1 MDKIIRRVRMA
12 ERNVA
17 RRAKRREYAL
27 NGGKRRQ
34 SIEEIGFLRKQAGA
48 ELGAA
53 IKARHEDLE
62 LGPLAPKRDIP
73 KPDRFNNYWGSISP
87 DRATLSPKLSD
98 AQKEARGAWA
108 GGSKLLCLAVGD
120 RVVITE
126 GAYKGQISTISSI
139 TKANMSV
146 ELDGNVG
153 IVRSPPYIY
162 VWRHRLTHGNRR
174 TSGYPISSSRKA
186 KRTSS
191 KSRNA
196 SPSRPSGSYTRSKT
210 RRPARPA
217 TSSSASS
224 SPSG

>member
-1 MDKIIRRVRMA
+1 MDKILRRVRMA

-34 SIEEIGFLRKQAGA
+34 NIQEMGVLRKQAGA

-73 KPDRFNNYWGSISP
+73 KPDRFNNYWGSIAP
-87 DRATLSPKLSD
+87 DRVSLTPKLSD

-120 RVVITE
+120 RVVVTE
-126 GAYKGQISTISSI
+126 GPYKGQISAISSI
-139 TKANMSV
+139 LKSNMTV

-153 IVRSPPYIY
+153 IVSPTLTSN
-162 VWRHRLTHGNRR
+162 VCRHGLTHGNRR
-174 TSGYPISSSRKA
+174 TSGCPSSSSRKA
-186 KRTSS
+186 KLLSS
-191 KSRNA
+191 K
-196 SPSRPSGSYTRSKT
+196 
-210 RRPARPA
+210 
-217 TSSSASS
+217 
-224 SPSG
+224 